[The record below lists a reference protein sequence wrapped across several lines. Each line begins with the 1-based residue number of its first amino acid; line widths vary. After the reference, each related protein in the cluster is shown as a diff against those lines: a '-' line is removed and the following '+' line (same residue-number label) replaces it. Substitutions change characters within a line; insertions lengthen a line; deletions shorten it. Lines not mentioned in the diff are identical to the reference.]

1 MLQFPAS
8 AHPFPPS
15 ARRPLPT
22 AIPTAMKPILLAA
35 ASLCAAAVAA
45 EAETTRLPFYGE
57 VEVIDTVD
65 CTQTDHR
72 FEEHPAGASR
82 VETIL
87 DAPCRVLPVQENTSA
102 FMKWRLGEGKGVKPD
117 GAYVVVI
124 EYPDDVA
131 RDYIVRNNGNNSR
144 RSFYTGSGI
153 GDPWEAEIVGHHPES
168 LRIPQS
174 GKYMRWCGLTFTGVK
189 APNLQENGTL
199 DIATEGFDLILAQ
212 YKRRHHPESAG
223 IAARRIQLCR
233 IPDEKALWAKIPFP
247 PAPLPRRHIFWREEM
262 SDGASKEDGV
272 CAGGAGTMWWEQKC
286 RAMKILGQ
294 NTFCKD
300 LLEFGH
306 NQDWDPNWKHG
317 QPGAKSW
324 KWMWGTNGA
333 LSDLWARLVPIVVDQ
348 YGFDIL
354 PYYEYSGGIGA
365 VPGSLGPEK
374 RAQPLNGEAN
384 YTHITWSEGKAR
396 VDITDPDTL
405 EDLKYVLEGTIL
417 RFKPQVEKGGFL
429 GAWFRPR
436 PGQWPVSFAD
446 ATRARFGQEANGGST
461 PTRADLQNNRALYDK
476 YIDWYGRKRAEFCD
490 KIRRYL
496 EENGV
501 RDAIVVMDNDA
512 SEPGHGLADRDG
524 LVTDDPDAWRSILP
538 GKGVVDVNDPSIV
551 SQHLYL
557 KSLRTPSSTWGRFE
571 WQHACPGADP
581 EHYSNLKNV
590 WIALPFHNLFSVNDP
605 GAFAAFRNGN
615 GTETLVRHYG
625 LNEHMVKDAGG
636 NRLIGYAIADFE
648 RAGRAC
654 MLSEVN
660 AMANGDPVNLGYL
673 MGTQFSRGFPGPVAE
688 FNRNFLALP
697 ALPSRKLDGAC
708 AAPDVTLRR
717 IDCVAQGKG
726 AYYALVH
733 TGMRGKKDVKVRVP
747 AGVQQLT
754 DIDGVRYPAEK
765 GFVTIPHLKPWQLMT
780 FWASR

>member
-1 MLQFPAS
+1 MN
-8 AHPFPPS
+8 
-15 ARRPLPT
+15 RT
-22 AIPTAMKPILLAA
+22 TLLAA
-35 ASLCAAAVAA
+35 LCATVPALPGT
-45 EAETTRLPFYGE
+45 AETVNLPVFGD
-57 VEVIDTVD
+57 VVVVDSVD
-65 CTQTDHR
+65 CTKTDHR

-82 VETIL
+82 VETVL
-87 DAPCRVLPVQENTSA
+87 DEPCRVLPIQDNTSA

-124 EYPDDVA
+124 EFPDDVA

-153 GDPWEAEIVGHHPES
+153 GDPWEAEIVGHNPES

-174 GKYMRWCGLTFTGVK
+174 GKYQKWCGLTFTGVK

-212 YKRRHHPESAG
+212 YKRKHHAESAG
-223 IAARRIQLCR
+223 IAARRILLCE
-233 IPDEKALWAKIPFP
+233 IPDEKALWARIPFP

-262 SDGASKEDGV
+262 SDGASKDDGI

-317 QPGAKSW
+317 EPGAKSW

-333 LSDLWARLVPIVVDQ
+333 LSDLWARLVPIVVNK
-348 YGFDIL
+348 YGLDIL

-405 EDLKYVLEGTIL
+405 EDLEYVLEGTIV
-417 RFKPQVEKGGFL
+417 RFKDEIAKGGFL

-446 ATRARFGQEANGGST
+446 ATRERFGREENGGNT
-461 PTRADLQNNRALYDK
+461 PSRADLQNNRALYDR
-476 YIDWYGRKRAEFCD
+476 YIAWYGKKRAEFLD
-490 KIRRYL
+490 QIRKYL
-496 EENGV
+496 ESNGV
-501 RDAIVVMDNDA
+501 KNAVVLLDNEA
-512 SEPGHGLADRDG
+512 SEPGRGLADRG
-524 LVTDDPDAWRSILP
+524 GMVTDDPASWRTILP
-538 GKGVVDVNDPSIV
+538 GKPVVDVNDPTIV

-557 KSLRTPSSTWGRFE
+557 KSLRTPSSTWGKFE
-571 WQHACPGADP
+571 WQHACPGCDP
-581 EHYSNLKNV
+581 EHYQKLKNV

-605 GAFAAFRNGN
+605 GAFDAYRNAN
-615 GTETLVRHYG
+615 GTDTIVRHYG

-636 NRLIGYAIADFE
+636 QRLIGYAIADFE

-673 MGTQFSRGFPGPVAE
+673 MGSNFSRGFPEPVRE
-688 FNRNFLALP
+688 FNLNFLALP
-697 ALPSRKLDGAC
+697 ALPSKKLDGAC
-708 AAPDVTLRR
+708 ADPEVVVRR
-717 IDCVAQGKG
+717 IDCTPYGKG
-726 AYYALVH
+726 AYYEVVH
-733 TGMRGKKDVKVRVP
+733 VGYTGKRDVQVRFPSGIRQV
-747 AGVQQLT
+747 T
-754 DIDGVRYPAEK
+754 DINGRIYPVNKGVATLP
-765 GFVTIPHLKPWQLMT
+765 VLKPWQLLT
-780 FWASR
+780 LWAAQ

>member
-1 MLQFPAS
+1 MN
-8 AHPFPPS
+8 
-15 ARRPLPT
+15 RT
-22 AIPTAMKPILLAA
+22 TLLAA
-35 ASLCAAAVAA
+35 LCAAVPALPGT
-45 EAETTRLPFYGE
+45 AETVNLPVFGD
-57 VEVIDTVD
+57 VVVVDSVD
-65 CTQTDHR
+65 CTKTDHR

-82 VETIL
+82 VETVL
-87 DAPCRVLPVQENTSA
+87 DEPCRVLPIQDNTSA

-124 EYPDDVA
+124 EFPDDVA

-153 GDPWEAEIVGHHPES
+153 GDPWEAEIVGHNPES

-174 GKYMRWCGLTFTGVK
+174 GKYQKWCGLTFTGVK

-212 YKRRHHPESAG
+212 YKRKHHPESAG
-223 IAARRIQLCR
+223 IAARRILLCE
-233 IPDEKALWAKIPFP
+233 IPDEKALWARIPFP

-262 SDGASKEDGV
+262 SDGASKDDGI

-317 QPGAKSW
+317 EPGAKSW
-324 KWMWGTNGA
+324 RWMWGTNGA
-333 LSDLWARLVPIVVDQ
+333 LSDLWARLVPIVVNK
-348 YGFDIL
+348 YGLDIL

-405 EDLKYVLEGTIL
+405 EDLEYVLEGTIV
-417 RFKPQVEKGGFL
+417 RFKDEIAKGGFL

-446 ATRARFGQEANGGST
+446 ATRERFGREENGGNT
-461 PTRADLQNNRALYDK
+461 PSRADLQNNRALYDR
-476 YIDWYGRKRAEFCD
+476 YIAWYGKKRAEFLD
-490 KIRRYL
+490 QIRKYL
-496 EENGV
+496 ESNGV
-501 RDAIVVMDNDA
+501 KNAIVLLDNEA
-512 SEPGHGLADRDG
+512 SEPGRGLADRG
-524 LVTDDPDAWRSILP
+524 GMVTDDPASWRTILP
-538 GKGVVDVNDPSIV
+538 GKPVVDVNDPTIV

-557 KSLRTPSSTWGRFE
+557 KSLRTPSSTWGKFE
-571 WQHACPGADP
+571 WQHACPGCDP
-581 EHYSNLKNV
+581 EHYQKLKNV

-605 GAFAAFRNGN
+605 GAFDAYRNAN
-615 GTETLVRHYG
+615 GTDTIVRHYG

-636 NRLIGYAIADFE
+636 QRLIGYAIADFE

-673 MGTQFSRGFPGPVAE
+673 MGSNFSRGFPEPVRE
-688 FNRNFLALP
+688 FNLNFLALP

-708 AAPDVTLRR
+708 ADPEVVLRR
-717 IDCVAQGKG
+717 IDCTSYGRG
-726 AYYALVH
+726 AYYEVVH
-733 TGMRGKKDVKVRVP
+733 VGFTGKRNVQVRFP
-747 AGVQQLT
+747 AGVQQVT
-754 DIDGVRYPAEK
+754 DINGHRHPVVKGVATFP
-765 GFVTIPHLKPWQLMT
+765 VLKPWQLLT
-780 FWASR
+780 LWSPL